1 MPRHDSCHQ
10 SPALGVRLKKGNS
23 MKIAIVHDWLVT
35 YAGAERV
42 LSALI
47 NVWPEADLFSVIDF
61 FSDQDRAHLAGKKA
75 KTTFIQNLP
84 KAKTRYQK
92 YLPLMPLAIEQLD
105 LSGYDLIISSSHAV
119 AKGVLSGPDQLH
131 ISYVHSPIRYAW
143 DLQHQYLQEA
153 GLSTGFKSKVARMIL
168 HYIRMWD
175 QRTSSGVDDFIA
187 NSYFISGR
195 ISKAYRREST
205 VIYPP
210 VDTEGFT
217 LQETKQDY
225 YLTASRMVPYKR
237 MPMIIEAFANMPN
250 KRLIVIG
257 EGPEMDKCRAIEAPN
272 VTLLGYQSFAT
283 LLEHMR
289 NAKAFVFAAEE
300 DFGISPVEAQACGT
314 PVIAFGKGGVL
325 ETIKGLDQAVPTGVF
340 YYEQTAAALMAAVDE
355 FEDATPRIS
364 ALACRANAER
374 FSAKRFA
381 TEIKTFVDTRL
392 ATVRTAHRRPLP
404 APMSVPTLVPVKS
417 ATVSDISARAVPLKS
432 V

>member
-1 MPRHDSCHQ
+1 
-10 SPALGVRLKKGNS
+10 

-42 LSALI
+42 LAALI
-47 NVWPEADLFSVIDF
+47 KIWPEADLFSVIDF
-61 FSDQDRAHLAGKKA
+61 FSDQDRAHLGGKRA

-84 KAKTRYQK
+84 KAKTHYQK

-119 AKGVLSGPDQLH
+119 AKGVLSGPNQLH
-131 ISYVHSPIRYAW
+131 VSYVHSPIRYAW
-143 DLQHQYLQEA
+143 DLQHQYLLEA
-153 GLSTGFKSKVARMIL
+153 NLSKGLKSKLARMIL

-175 QRTSSGVDDFIA
+175 QRTAAGVDDFVA
-187 NSYFISGR
+187 NSHFISGR
-195 ISKAYRREST
+195 IAKAYRRDST

-210 VDTEGFT
+210 VDTQAFT

-225 YLTASRMVPYKR
+225 YFTASRMVPYKR
-237 MPMIIEAFANMPN
+237 MPMIIEAFARMPD

-257 EGPEMDKCRAIEAPN
+257 DGPEMQKARAIYAPN
-272 VTLLGYQSFAT
+272 VTLMGYQPFSV

-314 PVIAFGKGGVL
+314 PVIAYGKGGVL
-325 ETIKGLDQAVPTGVF
+325 ETIFGLDHMEPTGVF
-340 YYEQTAAALMAAVDE
+340 YNEQTVESLMAAVTE
-355 FEDATPRIS
+355 FESAKSRIT
-364 ALACRANAER
+364 AAACRANAEL
-374 FSAKRFA
+374 FSAERF
-381 TEIKTFVDTRL
+381 EREMKSFVDNRLISTRMPFL
-392 ATVRTAHRRPLP
+392 RPVLLP
-404 APMSVPTLVPVKS
+404 AATPPLV
-417 ATVSDISARAVPLKS
+417 ADHSARVVPIKS

>member
-1 MPRHDSCHQ
+1 
-10 SPALGVRLKKGNS
+10 

-42 LSALI
+42 LAALI
-47 NVWPEADLFSVIDF
+47 KIWPEADLFSVIDF
-61 FSDQDRAHLAGKKA
+61 FSDQDRAHLGGKKA
-75 KTTFIQNLP
+75 QTTFIQNLP
-84 KAKTRYQK
+84 KAKTHYQK

-143 DLQHQYLQEA
+143 DLQHQYLLEA
-153 GLSTGFKSKVARMIL
+153 GMSKGFKSKLARMVL
-168 HYIRMWD
+168 HYMRMWD
-175 QRTSSGVDDFIA
+175 QRTAAGVDDFIA
-187 NSYFISGR
+187 NSYFIGGR

-210 VDTEGFT
+210 VDTQGFT
-217 LQETKQDY
+217 LQETKQEY

-237 MPMIIEAFANMPN
+237 MPMIIEAFAAMPD
-250 KRLIVIG
+250 KRLFVIG
-257 EGPEMDKCRAIEAPN
+257 DGPEMDKARAIHAPN
-272 VTLLGYQSFAT
+272 VTLLGYQPFGV

-314 PVIAFGKGGVL
+314 PVIAYGKGGVL
-325 ETIKGLDQAVPTGVF
+325 ETICGQDHPVPTGVF
-340 YYEQTAAALMAAVDE
+340 YYEQTTSALMAAIGE
-355 FEDATPRIS
+355 FEITRPRIS

-374 FSAKRFA
+374 FSGERFER
-381 TEIKTFVDTRL
+381 EIKNFVDARL
-392 ATVRTAHRRPLP
+392 SASRSSRPP
-404 APMSVPTLVPVKS
+404 VPVPVPTPVLTQPV
-417 ATVSDISARAVPLKS
+417 AVADHSARVVSIKS